1 LLGGTEEPLLDGHLA
16 CDLPGL
22 VGGDALAVACA
33 VRAPCVAAVAMVP
46 LALILVV
53 RLPSAVIRYRIFYAF
68 RRGLIRRSAAAPC
81 HGRI

>member
-1 LLGGTEEPLLDGHLA
+1 MLGGAEEPLLDGHLA

-22 VGGDALAVACA
+22 AGGDALAVAW
-33 VRAPCVAAVAMVP
+33 VRRASVAAVAMAP

-68 RRGLIRRSAAAPC
+68 RRGPIRRSAAAPC